1 MNTVLKD
8 NYFIRD
14 VKLGKLFQYV
24 AEQIEG
30 YKYYPEDA
38 DRYERLIFDFK
49 NTSAKVWNEHG
60 HVYGKLFGT
69 GDYQECIEYTLDMT
83 VGNFL
88 ATVRKLRED
97 LIHYKENKLLKDIE
111 KDFND

>member
-14 VKLGKLFQYV
+14 VRLGKLFQYA
-24 AEQIEG
+24 AEVVEG
-30 YKYYPEDA
+30 YHYFPEDE

-60 HVYGKLFGT
+60 HVYGKLFVKE
-69 GDYQECIEYTLDMT
+69 YQDCIEYTNDMT
-83 VGNFL
+83 VGNFIES
-88 ATVRKLRED
+88 VKKLRED
-97 LIHYKENKLLKDIE
+97 LIHYKENKLLKEIA
-111 KDFND
+111 KDFQ

>member
-1 MNTVLKD
+1 MNTVIKD

-14 VKLGKLFQYV
+14 IKIEKLFKYA

-49 NTSAKVWNEHG
+49 NSAARVWNEHG
-60 HVYGKLFGT
+60 HVYGKMFIPGENNEWAELT
-69 GDYQECIEYTLDMT
+69 NMT

-88 ATVRKLRED
+88 ATITKLRED
-97 LIHYKENKLLKDIE
+97 VIHYRENKLLKEIE